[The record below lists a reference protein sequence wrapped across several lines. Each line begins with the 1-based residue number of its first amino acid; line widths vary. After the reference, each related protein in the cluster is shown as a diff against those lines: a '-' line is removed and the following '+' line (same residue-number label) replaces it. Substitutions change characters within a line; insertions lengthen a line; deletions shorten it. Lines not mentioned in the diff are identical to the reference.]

1 MKRMRLGKM
10 AVAVACCGMMVPP
23 SALAAE
29 PVAAVATMPS
39 VVDVALRPGGV
50 LVGQVVNPQGATQA
64 GKVVSIQYAN
74 YEVARTT
81 TDANGVFAARGLRGG
96 QYQILTDDGI
106 SVCRLWASD
115 TAPPAARPAALL
127 VSGGEVVRGQW
138 GFSTEPVHQW
148 VGWVQ
153 AHPYITAGAVAAAVA
168 IPLAL
173 ADDDDDP
180 PGS

>member
-1 MKRMRLGKM
+1 MRLGTM
-10 AVAVACCGMMVPP
+10 AAAVACSGMILPP
-23 SALAAE
+23 AALATE
-29 PVAAVATMPS
+29 PAAVVAPAATA
-39 VVDVALRPGGV
+39 VDVALRPGGM
-50 LVGQVVNPQGATQA
+50 LVGQVVDPQGAPQI

-74 YEVARTT
+74 FEVVRTT

-96 QYQILTDDGI
+96 QYQILTDNGI
-106 SVCRLWASD
+106 CACRLWAEN

-127 VSGGEVVRGQW
+127 VSGGDVVRGQW
-138 GFSTEPVHQW
+138 GSVPGTGPMHQW
-148 VGWVQ
+148 VGWVK
-153 AHPYITAGAVAAAVA
+153 AHPYITASAVAAAIA